1 MIEKKMETMQ
11 ILEIN
16 EMKSWIRGSV
26 NPIMRGMKYMNMM
39 VQGYQDFWKEVKSAP
54 HGQGNKKDKKAGWR
68 RLKSRV
74 VGRTKEDENEK
85 AGWRKEEERTLRE
98 REEVTWSER
107 DGFKGRGISRHEH
120 ALRSKAVKA
129 KGVSIYFGLSLW
141 PHIQSGPL
149 LPSLSVS
156 HHHLLMPM
164 PMPMPMPMQI
174 NPPLSPCYLA
184 FIGQCQHHDHP
195 PSPSP
200 IRLD

>member
-1 MIEKKMETMQ
+1 
-11 ILEIN
+11 
-16 EMKSWIRGSV
+16 
-26 NPIMRGMKYMNMM
+26 MRGMKYMNMM

-54 HGQGNKKDKKAGWR
+54 HGQRNKKDKKAGWR

-164 PMPMPMPMQI
+164 PMPMQI